1 MREFERV
8 DAEDAVREA
17 SECCERIASVIDE
30 TTHEAELLGDPELL
44 KRLAAARAAA
54 GRARELIGK
63 LAGLI
68 EAGQSNRRQA
78 SN

>member
-1 MREFERV
+1 MREFKRV

-17 SECCERIASVIDE
+17 SECCERIATVLDE
-30 TTHEAELLGDPELL
+30 TSNEAEQLGDPELL
-44 KRLAAARAAA
+44 KRLAAAKAAA
-54 GRARELIGK
+54 GRARELIAK

-68 EAGQSNRRQA
+68 ETDRSRKRHA